1 MFNHLK
7 TYFTHKRSLAVGLV
21 FVSMGFLY
29 GNYATLIP
37 YLKQKFDLD
46 DAQLGLLLLSSPFG
60 STVTNPV
67 ATLMINKWGMQ
78 KTTIFAMF
86 FLGFSF
92 AVPFY
97 LDNIYIVAIALVL
110 IGSSEAITNIAMN
123 TCVTAIEKVE
133 KINIMSTSHGMF
145 SVGLMTG
152 SLAASFMIGLQ
163 IAAPIHI
170 LIMCSIVVL
179 WALLIRSTI
188 LSIQDEPV
196 VESKGQETKFAF
208 PTGALLLMVLI
219 SLCTNITEGSMADW
233 TAVYMKEI
241 VKTNDFFIGWGLAG
255 YSLFM
260 ALGRFI
266 GDRIIPIYSSNK
278 ILFWGGVLAAI
289 GLLIAI
295 LMPYNSTSIIGFA
308 MVGAGVSLG
317 APIMY
322 SSAAR
327 IPNMAKGAGLATM
340 NTFGIM
346 GFLAGPVVI
355 GFISK
360 AISLPIAFGLIVVL
374 ALVWSFLV
382 RKVKLF

>member
-7 TYFTHKRSLAVGLV
+7 TYFTHRKSLAVGVV
-21 FVSMGFLY
+21 FVAMGFLY

-37 YLKQKFDLD
+37 YLKAKFELN
-46 DAQLGLLLLSSPFG
+46 DAQLGLLLLSMPFG
-60 STVTNPV
+60 STVTNPI
-67 ATLMINKWGMQ
+67 ATILIQRLGMQ

-86 FLGFSF
+86 FLGLSF
-92 AVPFY
+92 IVPFY
-97 LDNIYIVAIALVL
+97 LDNVYLVAIALVL
-110 IGSSEAITNIAMN
+110 VGSSEAITNIAMN
-123 TCVTAIEKVE
+123 TCVTAIEIHE

-145 SVGLMTG
+145 SVGLMSG
-152 SLAASFMIGLQ
+152 ALVASFMVGLQ
-163 IAAPIHI
+163 ITAPIHI
-170 LIMCSIVVL
+170 LIMSGIVIL
-179 WALLIRSTI
+179 WALIIRKTI
-188 LSIQDEPV
+188 LSIYDEPSPKN
-196 VESKGQETKFAF
+196 ESEAKFTF
-208 PTGALLLMVLI
+208 PKGALLWMIGI

-241 VKTNDFFIGWGLAG
+241 VQTNDYYIGWGLAG
-255 YSLFM
+255 YSMFM

-266 GDRIIPIYSSNK
+266 GDKIIPIYSSNK
-278 ILFWGGVLAAI
+278 ILIYGGILTAF
-289 GLLIAI
+289 GLIIAI
-295 LMPYNSTSIIGFA
+295 FMPFTITSIIGFS

-317 APIMY
+317 APILY

-360 AISLPIAFGLIVVL
+360 TINLPFAFGVITAL
-374 ALVWSFLV
+374 ALLWSFLV
-382 RKVKLF
+382 SKVKLY

>member
-7 TYFTHKRSLAVGLV
+7 TYFTHRQSLAVGVV
-21 FVSMGFLY
+21 FVAMGFLY

-37 YLKQKFDLD
+37 YLKQKFELN
-46 DAQLGLLLLSSPFG
+46 DAQLGLLLLSMPFG
-60 STVTNPV
+60 STVTNPI
-67 ATLMINKWGMQ
+67 ATILIQRLGMQ

-86 FLGFSF
+86 FLGISF
-92 AVPFY
+92 MVPFY
-97 LDNIYIVAIALVL
+97 LDNIYLVAIALVL
-110 IGSSEAITNIAMN
+110 VGSSEAITNIAMN
-123 TCVTAIEKVE
+123 TCVTAIEIHN

-145 SVGLMTG
+145 SAGLMVG
-152 SLAASFMIGLQ
+152 SLVASLMVGLQ
-163 IAAPIHI
+163 ITAPIHI
-170 LIMCSIVVL
+170 LIMSSIVIL
-179 WALLIRSTI
+179 WALIIRKTI
-188 LSIQDEPV
+188 LGIYDEPTPKG
-196 VESKGQETKFAF
+196 ESEAKFTFPKGV
-208 PTGALLLMVLI
+208 LLWMIGI

-241 VKTNDFFIGWGLAG
+241 VQTNDFFIGWGLAG
-255 YSLFM
+255 YSMFM

-266 GDRIIPIYSSNK
+266 GDKIIPIYSSNK
-278 ILFWGGVLAAI
+278 ILLYGGVLAAL
-289 GLLIAI
+289 GLIIAI
-295 LMPYNSTSIIGFA
+295 FMPFTATTIIGFA

-317 APIMY
+317 APILY

-360 AISLPIAFGLIVVL
+360 AINLPFAFGVITVL
-374 ALVWSFLV
+374 ALLWSFLV
-382 RKVKLF
+382 SKVKLY